1 MKKLKFTKLLM
12 ILFAATAL
20 IVVSCSKDGDNTEVS
35 DTKSLQSLSADENE
49 IQNVNEEASNDIDA
63 VLGGGSGSGL
73 KNGGMPCNVTI
84 DTAQIIGDTLYVYLT
99 YDGENC
105 NGTRIREGQIV
116 VKKKVGTYWGM
127 EGASV
132 VVDFIDFKVTRVAT
146 GKSISL
152 NGTKVFTNVTGGGLR
167 LLGHLYTSIVHRE
180 TGYLEATINDS
191 VTRSW
196 HMALQK
202 TYTGT
207 LGALEVTL
215 AGFGSADTYDNLAW
229 WGINR
234 AGEQFYTSIIEPIVH
249 RQTCGFDPVSGKKMY
264 SIPSDNKSATFTGGY
279 DANGNLVPDG
289 ECPTHYRLDWVKG
302 INSGTLYLP
311 LH

>member
-1 MKKLKFTKLLM
+1 MKTLKLSKLVVL
-12 ILFAATAL
+12 LFALTAL
-20 IVVSCSKDGDNTEVS
+20 IFASCEREINTEVA
-35 DTKSLQSLSADENE
+35 DTKSLQTLSADENE
-49 IQNVNEEASNDIDA
+49 IQNVNEEASNDVDA
-63 VLGGGSGSGL
+63 VLGGGSGL
-73 KNGGMPCNVTI
+73 KNGGMPCNVTV

-99 YDGENC
+99 YNGENC

-127 EGASV
+127 EGAQV

-146 GKSISL
+146 GKSVTL
-152 NGTKVFTNVTGGGLR
+152 NGTKIFTNVTGGGLR

-180 TGYLEATINDS
+180 TGYLNATINDS
-191 VTRSW
+191 VTRTW
-196 HMALQK
+196 NMALQK
-202 TYTGT
+202 TYTGA
-207 LGALEVTL
+207 LGTLEVTL
-215 AGFGSADTYDNLAW
+215 AGTGSANGYDNLAW

-234 AGEQFYTSIIEPIVH
+234 AGEQFYTSILEPIVH
-249 RQTCGFDPVSGKKMY
+249 RQTCGFDPVSGKKFHN
-264 SIPSDNKSATFTGGY
+264 IPSQNKSATFTAGY

-289 ECPTHYRLDWVKG
+289 DCPTHYRLDWVKG